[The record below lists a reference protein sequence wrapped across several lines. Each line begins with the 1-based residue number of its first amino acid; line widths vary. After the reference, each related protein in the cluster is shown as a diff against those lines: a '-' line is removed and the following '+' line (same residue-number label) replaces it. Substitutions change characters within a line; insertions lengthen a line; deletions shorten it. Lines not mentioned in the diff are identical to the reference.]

1 MLLGIDH
8 LVIAVRDPDAAA
20 SVLEATLGLAVT
32 GGGRHEGRGT
42 FNRLVFLGDTYLE
55 LIGVD
60 DVHLVGTAET
70 NAVGRAAL
78 DLLDDGREGL
88 ATLALATDDAAA
100 EVARL
105 RASGSAIGD
114 PVPGSRARPDGE
126 VVRWTTAFPELGP
139 EAPPFLIEHE
149 PTGQEWGAAAR
160 AARAAYRHP
169 VGGAVRL
176 ARLTVPVRAPG
187 PVAAR
192 WSAVLG
198 LRFAAD
204 PGDRLAHMT
213 SVGGQEIVLVPG
225 AAGVVPTVDLGA
237 DPGSAPVDVE
247 HVGLRW
253 RRRGR
258 LPASR

>member
-8 LVIAVRDPDAAA
+8 LVIAVHDPDAAA
-20 SVLEATLGLAVT
+20 RGLEARLGLAVT

-42 FNRLVFLGDTYLE
+42 HNRLVFLGDSYLE

-60 DVHLVGTAET
+60 DASLVGTAAT

-114 PVPGSRARPDGE
+114 PVPGSRSRPDGE
-126 VVRWTTAFPELGP
+126 VVRWITAFPELGP

-149 PTGQEWGAAAR
+149 PAGREWGPTAR

-169 VGGAVRL
+169 TGGIVRL
-176 ARLTVPVRAPG
+176 ARLTVPVRSPEVA
-187 PVAAR
+187 AAR
-192 WSAVLG
+192 WSAVLA
-198 LRFAAD
+198 LRFTANT
-204 PGDRLAHMT
+204 GDRLTVMT
-213 SVGGQEIVLVPG
+213 SVGSQEIVLVPR
-225 AAGVVPTVDLGA
+225 AAGVLSTVDLSA
-237 DPGSAPVDVE
+237 DTGSSPVDME
-247 HVGLRW
+247 HIGLRW

-258 LPASR
+258 PPAPR